1 VQIVRFRAPA
11 NVQLRRAQLILMLA
25 TLVPTVLMT
34 ALGIVLLAGGSSSV
48 RIVIGLLVVTFCTTS
63 ITGYILGSIFVSRGA
78 SMARVQSDFLS
89 GVSHELRTPLTSI
102 RMFIETLRDERL
114 TDPVDK
120 RQCLDLLNQEVGR
133 LEGLVERLLQL
144 SRIETGKHDFD
155 RDPVPIDDIVSDAL
169 TAFDVATLTSTADL
183 KFTVDVEPGLVVTG
197 DRAALAQTMINL
209 LTNAWKYTPDD
220 DKRIQLSARA
230 SSDRWVE
237 IKVSDNGP
245 GIPKGEQKQIFDEF
259 ERGKAAIDSRKSGVG
274 LGLATVRAI
283 VRAHKG
289 RVEVSS
295 RLGQGSE
302 FRIILRRGKAHHHAA
317 TPIASAAHTPS

>member
-1 VQIVRFRAPA
+1 
-11 NVQLRRAQLILMLA
+11 
-25 TLVPTVLMT
+25 
-34 ALGIVLLAGGSSSV
+34 
-48 RIVIGLLVVTFCTTS
+48 
-63 ITGYILGSIFVSRGA
+63 
-78 SMARVQSDFLS
+78 
-89 GVSHELRTPLTSI
+89 
-102 RMFIETLRDERL
+102 LRDERL